1 MWRKTL
7 KKEREY
13 ILGYGVDL
21 LTKNEGLDFVSER
34 IIENEGAQIATINP
48 EMIEMGEK
56 NPQLGE
62 ILRNA
67 DLVIP
72 DGFGIKLAL
81 KIRGIK
87 QEQVPGI
94 EFARELINMC
104 AENGYTVGFI
114 GAQEEV
120 VNRAVENIK
129 KETPNLNIVY
139 KHNGY
144 FNDEDEIINT
154 IIEANPKVLLVAMGV
169 PRQEFFME
177 KIKSKKNDIILI
189 GVGGSFD
196 VWSGFT
202 QRAPIAWQK
211 LGLEWLYRT
220 IKQPERFKRIFPTLP
235 MFLFKV
241 IIETTQLEKDY

>member
-1 MWRKTL
+1 ME
-7 KKEREY
+7 KEREY

-72 DGFGIKLAL
+72 DGVGIKLAL

-104 AENGYTVGFI
+104 AENGYPVGFV

-129 KETPNLNIVY
+129 KETPNLNVVY

-144 FNDEDEIINT
+144 FNNEDEIINT
-154 IIEANPKVLLVAMGV
+154 ILEANPKVLLVAMGV
-169 PRQEFFME
+169 PRQEFFMQ

-202 QRAPIAWQK
+202 QRAPSAWQK

>member
-1 MWRKTL
+1 MEKD
-7 KKEREY
+7 REY

-21 LTKNEGLDFVSER
+21 LTKNEGLDFISEC
-34 IIENEGAQIATINP
+34 ILENKGAQIATINP

-56 NPQLGE
+56 DENLGE

-72 DGFGIKLAL
+72 DGVGIKLAL
-81 KIRGIK
+81 RIRGIK
-87 QEQVPGI
+87 QTQVPGI

-104 AENGYTVGFI
+104 AENNYPVAFV

-120 VNRAVENIK
+120 INRAVENLQ
-129 KETPNLNIVY
+129 KETPNLNVVY

-144 FNDEDEIINT
+144 FDNEEPIIDS

-202 QRAPIAWQK
+202 KRAPLIWQK

-235 MFLFKV
+235 LFLFKV